1 MNPASFETRCLTGH
15 GSFVLEP
22 LRGYLLLAE
31 RLSEDGAEFASG
43 WNFGPADTDAKPV
56 SWIADTMA
64 GHWGE
69 NASWMRDSTSFAKE
83 AHALKLDVSKAAGH
97 LRWHPAIPL
106 EKTLSW
112 IVDWY
117 KAFEAKADLRA
128 VTLQQIR
135 DYETLLPDMD

>member
-1 MNPASFETRCLTGH
+1 MAVCP
-15 GSFVLEP
+15 EP

-43 WNFGPADTDAKPV
+43 WNFGPADTDAMPV

-69 NASWMRDSTSFAKE
+69 NASWMRNSSLFAKE
-83 AHALKLDVSKAAGH
+83 AHALKLDVSKAAAN

-117 KAFEAKADLRA
+117 KAFEAEADLRA

-135 DYETLLPDMD
+135 DYETLLPGMN